1 MARES
6 EAKFLE
12 LARKRFT
19 LASEADEK
27 QRSRERTD
35 LRNYALGPWSDDDL
49 KARQAQPAT
58 NSGLPPVPARPTLSI
73 PLVQEPIRQVLNA
86 ERGSDLGI
94 ELVPADDFAALTG
107 PGDET
112 EIELREGLI
121 RRIQRESEAQD
132 ARSWAF
138 ARAVIAGRG
147 YYGVMTRYLPGK
159 TWDQEIYIQRYYNQ
173 ASVSLDPAHEQP
185 DGSDAEWGF
194 IGVDLPWDEYKAR
207 YGKRA
212 DDSRNRV
219 VSSESEDQ
227 FRALMDEAPG
237 WFTSEGD
244 VRMCRVVDYF
254 YTERTAR
261 TLCRLAD
268 GSSAWEDEL
277 PYFHTGEIPAQDKR
291 RVIEK
296 SIKWAQIDG
305 VQILDETDWP
315 GPDLPI
321 VKVLGEEL
329 QPFDQ
334 ERRAQGMVRPAQD
347 SVMGFCAMV
356 SKWVE
361 MIGLSPIPPFQATPD
376 QIEGYQAW
384 YQQAN
389 TRALP
394 YLPYNLVSDGGKPLG
409 PPTRTPVDTPIQAI
423 AASVQL
429 FRDAIQSTTGVHDP
443 QLGKVDPSLRS
454 GRAIQALQ
462 QQSQH
467 GTSNF
472 LDNLQ
477 RSLRYEGQIINNLL
491 PHIYGTPGRI
501 ARILSEHGEP
511 QTVQIGPP
519 TGNGNGNAQ
528 AQPKQ
533 YQLTKDANFNV
544 IVKIAPSV
552 EARRVQEAAMLGDLL
567 SAQPQLMTIFGDLYF
582 KNLDGPG
589 HLEMAE
595 RIKVILDP
603 KVQQML
609 ASKQQGGTVPPAVQ
623 AQLMQLQQQIQEAEK
638 VMQAQ
643 QQELQ
648 TRQDEQQIKLQIAQ
662 MQADQAIKLQAMRDA
677 SAISVAKIAAMTR
690 GIISDN
696 ERQVEEIALAQEA
709 DRTAAQMQHETRMK
723 GHDVGAEHAHDIAS
737 QQADQLHEIAT
748 MHLEHQHALEQQ
760 QQAADLAPEP
770 AESDTEPEGEPA

>member
-1 MARES
+1 MPRDS
-6 EAKFLE
+6 DSTFLE
-12 LARKRFT
+12 LAKKRW
-19 LASEADEK
+19 K
-27 QRSRERTD
+27 QAQESDQRQRERERTD
-35 LRNYALGPWSDDDL
+35 LRNYALGPWSEDDV
-49 KARQAQPAT
+49 KARAAQPAT
-58 NSGLPPVPARPTLSI
+58 SSGLPPVPARPTLSI

-219 VSSESEDQ
+219 VSSDSEDQ

-254 YTERTAR
+254 YTERETKV
-261 TLCRLAD
+261 LCRMPD
-268 GSSAWEDEL
+268 GSSLWENEL
-277 PYFHTGEIPAQDKR
+277 PDGTTVPDADKR
-291 RVIEK
+291 RVTEK
-296 SIKWAQIDG
+296 AIKWAQIDG

-443 QLGKVDPSLRS
+443 QLGKTDPSLRTK
-454 GRAIQALQ
+454 GAVLALQ
-462 QQSQH
+462 QASQH
-467 GTSNF
+467 STSGY

-477 RSLRYEGQIINNLL
+477 RSLRYEGQIVNGLL
-491 PHIYGTPGRI
+491 YKIYGTPGRI
-501 ARILSEHGEP
+501 ARILTEHGEP

-519 TGNGNGNAQ
+519 TGNGNGNGNAQ

-544 IVKIAPSV
+544 IVRMSPSV

-567 SAQPQLMTIFGDLYF
+567 SHQPQLMTVLGDLFF

-603 KVQQML
+603 HIQQML
-609 ASKQQGGTVPPAVQ
+609 ASKQQGAAIPPAVQ
-623 AQLMQLQQQIQEAEK
+623 AQMMQLSQRVQEAEK
-638 VMQAQ
+638 VMAAQAQ
-643 QQELQ
+643 ELA
-648 TRQDEQQIKLQIAQ
+648 TRQGEQQTKVQIAQ
-662 MQADQAIKLQAMRDA
+662 AQASQAVALRRMQDATAIA
-677 SAISVAKIAAMTR
+677 VAKIAAMTK
-690 GIISDN
+690 GIIADN
-696 ERQVEEIALAQEA
+696 EAQLEAIALEA
-709 DRTAAQMQHETRMK
+709 ETARTAAQQDHEARMK
-723 GHDVGAEHAHDIAS
+723 GHEHGASHAHDLAQ
-737 QQADQLHEIAT
+737 QQADRVHEIAT
-748 MHLEHQHALEQQ
+748 MHLEHQHALEEN

-770 AESDTEPEGEPA
+770 TEPSTEGEPT

>member
-1 MARES
+1 MSQVRSVASVAKARAAMPRES
-6 EAKFLE
+6 DSKFLE
-12 LARKRFT
+12 LAKKRWKQ
-19 LASEADEK
+19 AQESDERQRRREK
-27 QRSRERTD
+27 QD
-35 LRNYALGPWSDDDL
+35 LRNYALGPWSEDDIT
-49 KARQAQPAT
+49 ARQAQPAT
-58 NSGLPPVPARPTLSI
+58 SSGLPPVPARPTLNV
-73 PLVQEPIRQVLNA
+73 PLIQEPIRQVLNA

-219 VSSESEDQ
+219 ASSESEDQ

-254 YTERTAR
+254 YTERESR
-261 TLCRLAD
+261 ILCRLPD
-268 GSSAWEDEL
+268 GSSLWEDEL
-277 PYFHTGEIPAQDKR
+277 AEGTKVPDADKR

-501 ARILSEHGEP
+501 ARILNQHGEP
-511 QTVQIGPP
+511 ETVQIGQAS
-519 TGNGNGNAQ
+519 NGNGSMPQ
-528 AQPKQ
+528 GQKQ
-533 YQLTKDANFNV
+533 YTLTKDANFNV
-544 IVKIAPSV
+544 LVKISPSV
-552 EARRVQEAAMLGDLL
+552 ESRRAEQTRVIGELISSNPMFMTWWGDLFF
-567 SAQPQLMTIFGDLYF
+567 STSDF
-582 KNLDGPG
+582 PG
-589 HLEMAE
+589 HQQLAE
-595 RIKVILDP
+595 RAKVMLDP
-603 KVQQML
+603 HIQQML
-609 ASKQQGGTVPPAVQ
+609 QSKSQGADVPPAVQ

-643 QQELQ
+643 ADELR
-648 TRQDEQQIKLQIAQ
+648 TRQADTQVKLQIAQ
-662 MQADQAIKLQAMRDA
+662 MQADQAIKLR
-677 SAISVAKIAAMTR
+677 
-690 GIISDN
+690 
-696 ERQVEEIALAQEA
+696 
-709 DRTAAQMQHETRMK
+709 
-723 GHDVGAEHAHDIAS
+723 
-737 QQADQLHEIAT
+737 
-748 MHLEHQHALEQQ
+748 
-760 QQAADLAPEP
+760 
-770 AESDTEPEGEPA
+770 

>member
-1 MARES
+1 MPRDSDATLLAL
-6 EAKFLE
+6 AK
-12 LARKRFT
+12 KRWQQAQDSDR
-19 LASEADEK
+19 L
-27 QRSRERTD
+27 QRERERAD
-35 LRNYALGPWSDDDL
+35 LRSYALGPWSADDIT
-49 KARQAQPAT
+49 ARGAQAGTGGGSGQV
-58 NSGLPPVPARPTLSI
+58 GLPPVPARPTLNI

-94 ELVPADDFAALTG
+94 ELVPADDFAGLVG

-159 TWDQEIYIQRYYNQ
+159 TWDQEIFVQRYYNQ

-194 IGVDLPWDEYKAR
+194 IGTDLPWEEYKAR
-207 YGKRA
+207 WPKLA
-212 DDSRNRV
+212 DGSKNRV
-219 VSSESEDQ
+219 ATASADE
-227 FRALMDEAPG
+227 FRGLMDEAKS
-237 WFTSEGD
+237 WFTAEGD

-254 YTERTAR
+254 YTEREPR
-261 TLCRLAD
+261 VLCRLPD
-268 GSSAWEDEL
+268 GSSAWADEL
-277 PYFHTGEIPAQDKR
+277 PEGIQDIPEEDQR
-291 RVIEK
+291 RVIQK
-296 SIKWAQIDG
+296 SIKWCQIDG

-443 QLGKVDPSLRS
+443 LLGKSEPSIRS

-462 QQSQH
+462 RQSQDA
-467 GTSNF
+467 TSN
-472 LDNLQ
+472 LMDNLQ
-477 RSLRYEGQIINNLL
+477 RSVRYEGRIINGLL
-491 PHIYGTPGRI
+491 YGIYGRPGRI
-501 ARILSEHGEP
+501 ARILNQHGEGE
-511 QTVQIGPP
+511 TVTIGQPP
-519 TGNGNGNAQ
+519 SGNGGQ
-528 AQPKQ
+528 QKE
-533 YQLTKDANFNV
+533 YKLTKDANFNV
-544 IVKIAPSV
+544 IVKIAKNV
-552 EARRVQEAAMLGDLL
+552 ESRRQEETQVIGDLIGN
-567 SAQPQLMTIFGDLYF
+567 QPEFMTWFGDLF
-582 KNLDGPG
+582 FSSADFPQHQQL
-589 HLEMAE
+589 AE
-595 RIKVILDP
+595 RAKV
-603 KVQQML
+603 ML
-609 ASKQQGGTVPPAVQ
+609 APPIQQSLQSQQQGAALPPAAQ
-623 AQLMQLQQQIQEAEK
+623 AQM
-638 VMQAQ
+638 
-643 QQELQ
+643 
-648 TRQDEQQIKLQIAQ
+648 AQ
-662 MQADQAIKLQAMRDA
+662 MQAKLKEAEQLLQMAQQEIQGKQQEQRTKMEIAQMEAEKDIRLQAMRDA
-677 SAISVAKIAAMTR
+677 SAIAVAKINAMTK
-690 GIISDN
+690 GLISDN
-696 ERQVEEIALAQEA
+696 ERQVEEIALAQETE
-709 DRTAAQMQHETRMK
+709 RTRMQQE
-723 GHDVGAEHAHDIAS
+723 HEVRMTDQQRGAEQAHDM
-737 QQADQLHEIAT
+737 ET
-748 MHLEHQHALEQQ
+748 MQLEHQQALEQQ

-770 AESDTEPEGEPA
+770 TEKTPA

>member
-12 LARKRFT
+12 LARKRFK

-58 NSGLPPVPARPTLSI
+58 SSGLPPVPARPTLSI

-159 TWDQEIYIQRYYNQ
+159 TWDQEIFVQRYYNQ

-212 DDSRNRV
+212 DDSHNRV
-219 VSSESEDQ
+219 VSSESADQ

-254 YTERTAR
+254 YTERESR
-261 TLCRLAD
+261 VLCRLPD
-268 GSSAWEDEL
+268 GSSAWKDEL
-277 PYFHTGEIPAQDKR
+277 PDDVTVPPEDQR

-305 VQILDETDWP
+305 VQILDETDWL

-491 PHIYGTPGRI
+491 APIYGTPGRV

-552 EARRVQEAAMLGDLL
+552 EARRVQEAAMLGDML

-595 RIKVILDP
+595 RIKVMLNPQI
-603 KVQQML
+603 QQML
-609 ASKQQGGTVPPAVQ
+609 ANKNQTPIPPAIQ
-623 AQLMQLQQQIQEAEK
+623 AQMMQLQQRIAEAEK
-638 VMQAQ
+638 VMAAQ
-643 QQELQ
+643 QQELA
-648 TRQDEQQIKLQIAQ
+648 TRQMDNQTKLQIAQ
-662 MQADQAIKLQAMRDA
+662 TGYQQAIELRRMQDA
-677 SAISVAKIAAMTR
+677 TALAVAKINAMTK
-690 GIISDN
+690 GIIADN
-696 ERQVEEIALAQEA
+696 EAQIEAIALEA
-709 DRTAAQMQHETRMK
+709 EQARTSAQMQHEARMT
-723 GHDVGAEHAHDIAS
+723 GHEHGAQHAHDQAT
-737 QQADQLHEIAT
+737 QTADQLHELA
-748 MHLEHQHALEQQ
+748 MSHVEHQQTMDQQ

-770 AESDTEPEGEPA
+770 TDSQTEEEPA